1 MAQGRETRSFL
12 IFIKEVLQAGCF
24 DGQYIWFFPVTQ
36 LPVECLQHTIRGGS
50 LSLSLSFWSAVLNG
64 MSHFSTLFC
73 FLAWV
78 CPGHAEKIF
87 FQTTYICVLYSFNV
101 STRMNSKLWKTG
113 FVVNCTNFKGKHRK
127 KIAVANKNSW
137 DTTTYNSVHIWRW
150 FWL

>member
-50 LSLSLSFWSAVLNG
+50 LSLSLSLECAVLNG

-73 FLAWV
+73 FLALV

-87 FQTTYICVLYSFNV
+87 FQTTYIYVY
-101 STRMNSKLWKTG
+101 
-113 FVVNCTNFKGKHRK
+113 
-127 KIAVANKNSW
+127 
-137 DTTTYNSVHIWRW
+137 
-150 FWL
+150 

>member
-50 LSLSLSFWSAVLNG
+50 LSLSLSLWSAVLNG

-87 FQTTYICVLYSFNV
+87 FQTTYIYVYYSRSMFQLEWTQNCEKPA
-101 STRMNSKLWKTG
+101 SWWIAQTSKA
-113 FVVNCTNFKGKHRK
+113 NIGKK
-127 KIAVANKNSW
+127 
-137 DTTTYNSVHIWRW
+137 
-150 FWL
+150 

>member
-50 LSLSLSFWSAVLNG
+50 LSLSLSLSLWSAVLNG

-73 FLAWV
+73 FLAKFVLGMQKKYFFKQHIYVYYSRSMFQLEWTQN
-78 CPGHAEKIF
+78 CEKPASWWIA
-87 FQTTYICVLYSFNV
+87 QT
-101 STRMNSKLWKTG
+101 SKA
-113 FVVNCTNFKGKHRK
+113 NIGKK
-127 KIAVANKNSW
+127 
-137 DTTTYNSVHIWRW
+137 
-150 FWL
+150 

>member
-50 LSLSLSFWSAVLNG
+50 LSLSLSLWSAVLNR

-87 FQTTYICVLYSFNV
+87 FQTTYIYVYYSRSMFQLEWTQNCEKPA
-101 STRMNSKLWKTG
+101 SWWIAQTSKA
-113 FVVNCTNFKGKHRK
+113 NIGKK
-127 KIAVANKNSW
+127 
-137 DTTTYNSVHIWRW
+137 
-150 FWL
+150 